1 MPVAGRISRV
11 EDGSIS
17 NAKLVNDS
25 VLVDNDSV
33 LCRNGTN

>member
-1 MPVAGRISRV
+1 MPIAGRISRV

-25 VLVDNDSV
+25 VTV
-33 LCRNGTN
+33 NGT